1 MNFLGID
8 IGTSAV
14 KAVLVDESEAVLAEA
29 AVPLATARPQ
39 PGWSEQDPEVW
50 WQASTRAVGM
60 VRSLAKAAFAEVRA
74 VGLSGQM
81 HAAVVLDEADRP
93 IRPAILWND
102 GRAAAE
108 CAELERVVPNLA
120 TIAGVVAMPGFT
132 APKLLWLKRHEP
144 ESFARV
150 RTVLAA
156 KDYIRLRL
164 TGEFATD
171 MADAAGTLLLD
182 EAARAWSPRLVAASG
197 IDEDVLPKA
206 LEGPAWS
213 GMVRPEVLAEWGIAH
228 QVVAAAGAGDVAA
241 GAIGIGAINDGDQ
254 FISLGTSAQIFIARD
269 RYQPR
274 PGTLIHA
281 FAHGVPKRWFEM
293 AALLNGATC
302 LEWLARILGESDVAA
317 LIARVEP
324 EFGGPSPVIFLPYLA
339 GERSP
344 LNDPEARGAFA
355 GLDAANGA
363 DDLIRAVLDGV
374 ALALRDAASE
384 FGDVFDSG
392 PIAMIGG
399 GAKSTL
405 WMRVVANALGR
416 PLLRLAGGDNG
427 PAFGAARLARIAAT
441 GETVAAVCGQPAIVE
456 IVDPD
461 PPLVTQYGE
470 RLERFRALYRS
481 LKQARTSRAATADRR
496 RRAKR

>member
-14 KAVLVDESEAVLAEA
+14 KAVLVDEGEAVLAEA
-29 AVPLATARPQ
+29 AVPLATSRPE
-39 PGWSEQDPEVW
+39 PGRAEQDPEEW
-50 WQASTRAVGM
+50 WRASERAVGM
-60 VRSLAKAAFAEVRA
+60 VRSLARAGFAEMRA

-81 HAAVVLDEADRP
+81 HAALVLDEADRP

-102 GRAAAE
+102 GRAVAE
-108 CAELERVVPNLA
+108 CAELDRAVPDLA

-144 ESFARV
+144 ESFARI
-150 RTVLAA
+150 RTVFAA

-171 MADAAGTLLLD
+171 MADAAGTLMLD

-197 IDEDVLPKA
+197 IDEDVLPKV

-213 GMVRPEVLAEWGIAH
+213 GMLRPEVLAEWGIGH
-228 QVVAAAGAGDVAA
+228 QVVVAAGAGDVAA

-254 FISLGTSAQIFIARD
+254 FVSLGTSAQIFIARD
-269 RYQPR
+269 RYQPK

-281 FAHGVPKRWFEM
+281 FAHGVPRRWFEM

-302 LEWLARILGESDVAA
+302 LEWLARVLGESDVGA
-317 LIARVEP
+317 LIARVEQ
-324 EFGGPSPVIFLPYLA
+324 GPASLSPVTFLPYLA

-344 LNDPEARGAFA
+344 LNDPEARGVFA

-384 FGDVFDSG
+384 FGEAFDG
-392 PIAMIGG
+392 APIAMIGG
-399 GAKSTL
+399 GARSAL
-405 WMRVVANALGR
+405 WMQVVANALGR
-416 PLLRLAGGDNG
+416 PLLKLAGADSG

-441 GETVAAVCGQPAIVE
+441 GETVQAVCGQPPIVE

-461 PPLVTQYGE
+461 PAQVRQYAE
-470 RLERFRALYRS
+470 RLGRFRALYRS
-481 LKQARTSRAATADRR
+481 LRQARTSRSATADRP